1 MIGIQMYDVIF
12 ISYNEPTADKAWNK
26 LLERCPMA
34 RRVHGVKGIHNAHV
48 LGAKRSFTKMVWFVD
63 ADADVMEDF
72 DFSYTV
78 DKWDLETVH
87 VWRSQNP
94 VNGLI
99 YGYGGIKLFPRH
111 LTIQQ
116 DTSRPDMTTS
126 LSKSFKA
133 MKQISCTTAFNVD
146 PFNTF
151 KSAFRECCK
160 LASKVID
167 RQKDKETEHRLDTWC
182 TVGEDKPFGKYALQG
197 AKLGRQYGY
206 DNKDDV
212 TALYKI
218 NDYEWLQEKFNGS
231 N

>member
-1 MIGIQMYDVIF
+1 
-12 ISYNEPTADKAWNK
+12 
-26 LLERCPMA
+26 
-34 RRVHGVKGIHNAHV
+34 
-48 LGAKRSFTKMVWFVD
+48 
-63 ADADVMEDF
+63 
-72 DFSYTV
+72 
-78 DKWDLETVH
+78 
-87 VWRSQNP
+87 
-94 VNGLI
+94 
-99 YGYGGIKLFPRH
+99 
-111 LTIQQ
+111 
-116 DTSRPDMTTS
+116 MTTS

-206 DNKDDV
+206 DNKDNV
-212 TALYKI
+212 KALYKI
-218 NDYEWLQEKFNGS
+218 NDYAWLQEQFDGS